1 MKFEDTQHST
11 VEAKLEDEV
20 LQSLNFEAEDTP
32 SSNVNVR
39 DTKYDSN
46 LTMRLNT
53 YKIRQSNTNF
63 KDTRNTRAVCKLE
76 RYTKH
81 YSQKAT

>member
-1 MKFEDTQHST
+1 MQSVVKLKLHEVHLQSNQCKFEDTQHST
-11 VEAKLEDEV
+11 VEAKRKDEV
-20 LQSLNFEAEDTP
+20 LQSLNFELEDTP

-39 DTKYDSN
+39 DTKYVSN

-53 YKIRQSNTNF
+53 YKIRVKYKFQ
-63 KDTRNTRAVCKLE
+63 

-81 YSQKAT
+81 